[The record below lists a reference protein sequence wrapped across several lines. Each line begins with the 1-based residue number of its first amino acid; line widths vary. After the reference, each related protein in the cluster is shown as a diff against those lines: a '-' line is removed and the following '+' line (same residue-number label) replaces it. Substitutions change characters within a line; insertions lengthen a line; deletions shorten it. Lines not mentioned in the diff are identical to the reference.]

1 MARKKNQ
8 WLTGILFFGV
18 VSALSL
24 GGAYALWPPNFLD
37 TPFGQMS
44 FGMLLRSAV
53 SAVLAVIGL
62 EFLGGAVF
70 VALSDGREL

>member
-1 MARKKNQ
+1 MALKKNQ
-8 WLTGILFFGV
+8 TLNGILFFAA
-18 VSALSL
+18 VSTLSL

-44 FGMLLRSAV
+44 FGVLLRSAV

-62 EFLGGAVF
+62 EFLGGAVV
-70 VALSDGREL
+70 VALSDRGEL